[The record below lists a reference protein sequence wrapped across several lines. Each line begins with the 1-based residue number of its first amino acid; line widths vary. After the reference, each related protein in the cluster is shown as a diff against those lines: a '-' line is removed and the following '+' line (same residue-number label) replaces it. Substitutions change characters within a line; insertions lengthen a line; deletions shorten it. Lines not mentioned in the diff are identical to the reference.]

1 MVLAKLVINHVSY
14 VANGGTCQKGFLA
27 SRHNTTAAQ
36 SGEQPSRHKQSH
48 TVAEVFTHKRTITV
62 MGITL

>member
-1 MVLAKLVINHVSY
+1 VSN

-27 SRHNTTAAQ
+27 SQHTTTAVQ

-48 TVAEVFTHKRTITV
+48 TVAEVFTD
-62 MGITL
+62 